1 MDGSDDRVE
10 DLYIPFELGLQSGV
24 TKLAGCPH
32 FYIWGAESVEMKYAE
47 ESKDVRIHEMSDVG
61 KNPCRKCP
69 SVSLSSSKGNLG
81 IINVFLSFRIY

>member
-1 MDGSDDRVE
+1 M
-10 DLYIPFELGLQSGV
+10 
-24 TKLAGCPH
+24 
-32 FYIWGAESVEMKYAE
+32 EMKYAE